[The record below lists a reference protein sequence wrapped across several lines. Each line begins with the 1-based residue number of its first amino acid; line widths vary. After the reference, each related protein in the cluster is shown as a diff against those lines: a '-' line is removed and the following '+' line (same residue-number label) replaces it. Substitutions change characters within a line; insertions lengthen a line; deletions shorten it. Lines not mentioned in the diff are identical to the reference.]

1 MQERRRYKRLL
12 VDLPVTLR
20 YKGSLIPATALNVSC
35 GGMCLSTDN
44 PEVND
49 ANNVEV
55 IIDLSAAE
63 LDISVRGQIVR
74 VTEGGDKMLGVQF
87 TNLYSL
93 GHQAIEKFINRRN
106 N

>member
-44 PEVND
+44 PAVND

-74 VTEGGDKMLGVQF
+74 VTEGDDKNIGVQF

-93 GHQAIEKFINRRN
+93 GHQAIEKFINKRN